1 MSGEKLSLEQFSALL
16 KNIDSGLGLAASQLW
31 KEGVNTEA
39 LLRKLTK
46 QDMHMAGINLG
57 NRVLIYDH
65 FHPTDAGHLQTVVV
79 DKTARKVAQLAQLV
93 QGPPPSFDE
102 LEAYLFRHSDVK
114 LPVSDAKYYSL
125 VAANEALMSQ
135 IEPASASGAEALAEV
150 VTTALRMQYEPVE
163 DEISLAGVVDMLL
176 WHIWR
181 CIDMYDQGP
190 KLGMRRKRNC
200 AEDSAT
206 VKGKRPDFFLLSS
219 RALLFKG
226 EDKTSEA
233 ELEKAL
239 EELST
244 KLKEWGAAV
253 HGKVEYLLC
262 YACAG
267 SQFQMCAM
275 RLGTPGAFRF
285 RRPLSLVTLEDR
297 LQIVWIA
304 VQSYWIMKAQAEQLP
319 AVLLPIGRT
328 EITTFSKAPHA
339 SQNGKEYIVDLEP
352 VGQPV
357 LSKHFDQRPQSSGEL
372 KKSIRYAPL
381 LASGSYLSLL
391 IAIAKELPVNELM

>member
-1 MSGEKLSLEQFSALL
+1 MCTTHLAFRLSSHSLKAESTSRSAIRKSRSALSLSHLLQMSGEKLSLEQFSALL

-79 DKTARKVAQLAQLV
+79 DKTARK
-93 QGPPPSFDE
+93 
-102 LEAYLFRHSDVK
+102 
-114 LPVSDAKYYSL
+114 
-125 VAANEALMSQ
+125 
-135 IEPASASGAEALAEV
+135 
-150 VTTALRMQYEPVE
+150 YEPVE

-190 KLGMRRKRNC
+190 KL
-200 AEDSAT
+200 
-206 VKGKRPDFFLLSS
+206 
-219 RALLFKG
+219 G

-267 SQFQMCAM
+267 SQFQMRAEEEHQVYTSCVEASPSHQWDIPESAI
-275 RLGTPGAFRF
+275 LVHH
-285 RRPLSLVTLEDR
+285 SLYGIQVRTTKVDWVYHTSLLDR
-297 LQIVWIA
+297 CYLCKLA
-304 VQSYWIMKAQAEQLP
+304 
-319 AVLLPIGRT
+319 
-328 EITTFSKAPHA
+328 H
-339 SQNGKEYIVDLEP
+339 
-352 VGQPV
+352 
-357 LSKHFDQRPQSSGEL
+357 
-372 KKSIRYAPL
+372 PL
-381 LASGSYLSLL
+381 LDHALAAWLGGLGYDLL
-391 IAIAKELPVNELM
+391 GKQPLTVSTSPTS